1 MSYGPLVRAAMGPSG
16 LWRYRG
22 DGEQDR
28 ESLSDAVAI
37 YPDHVAARIDELV
50 ADVVDIADTLILEG
64 GR

>member
-16 LWRYRG
+16 LWRYPG

-28 ESLSDAVAI
+28 ESLSDAVTI

-50 ADVVDIADTLILEG
+50 ADVVDIVDTLILEG